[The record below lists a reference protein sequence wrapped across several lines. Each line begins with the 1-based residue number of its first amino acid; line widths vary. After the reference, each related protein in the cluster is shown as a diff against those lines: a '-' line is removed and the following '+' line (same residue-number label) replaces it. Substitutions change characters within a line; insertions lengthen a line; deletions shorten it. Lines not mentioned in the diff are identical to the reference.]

1 MRIDAMPSRLVA
13 VTDGVH
19 EGREHVVVFLK
30 HPVGDEVRGFAFGIA
45 DARKL
50 LAALTVILPGA
61 QEIQRELTQLN

>member
-1 MRIDAMPSRLVA
+1 MHIDAMPSHLVA

-30 HPVGDEVRGFAFGIA
+30 HPAQDEARGFALGLA

-50 LAALTVILPGA
+50 LAALTLILPGA
-61 QEIQRELTQLN
+61 QEIQHELTQAN

>member
-1 MRIDAMPSRLVA
+1 MPSRLVA

-30 HPVGDEVRGFAFGIA
+30 HPAQDNVHGFAFSLA

-50 LAALTVILPGA
+50 LAALSLILPGA
-61 QEIQRELTQLN
+61 QEIQHELTRTN

>member
-1 MRIDAMPSRLVA
+1 MRIDAVPSRLVA

-30 HPVGDEVRGFAFGIA
+30 HPAQEDVHGFAFSLS

-50 LAALTVILPGA
+50 LVALSLIVPGA
-61 QEIQRELTQLN
+61 EHIQRELTQTN